1 MTFLK
6 KYAFVR
12 AIPLRID
19 MMTVLKGPHVQQQV
33 PQSYNQQQM
42 NSYPQQ
48 GMHNMQQ
55 AVL

>member
-1 MTFLK
+1 
-6 KYAFVR
+6 
-12 AIPLRID
+12 